1 MSLMVNSFSL
11 IQPSLHPIPS
21 MNLFWGCL
29 GLGIAF
35 AWAIVGGDA
44 PVHHTK
50 GKLHIENSEQQASSM
65 YASGGIYLDVHCGRV
80 FVNCISMHVC
90 MYVCARVCIL
100 CMCSLCF
107 ITCILTLRGFGC
119 QRKQN
124 TGGSAVRRRAEK
136 RCSHNKAPRGSLC
149 MQHTAAVRLARS
161 AARPWRATWMPGQ
174 PCAQLSG
181 TYCVSVSCAPSDQQ
195 QAVPVIPRTLED
207 TL

>member
-1 MSLMVNSFSL
+1 MSLMVDSFSL

-80 FVNCISMHVC
+80 FVNCISTHVC
-90 MYVCARVCIL
+90 MCVCARVY
-100 CMCSLCF
+100 
-107 ITCILTLRGFGC
+107 TVYVLTLL
-119 QRKQN
+119 
-124 TGGSAVRRRAEK
+124 
-136 RCSHNKAPRGSLC
+136 HNL
-149 MQHTAAVRLARS
+149 HTYIAWLRLPKETKHWRVC
-161 AARPWRATWMPGQ
+161 RAT
-174 PCAQLSG
+174 S
-181 TYCVSVSCAPSDQQ
+181 S
-195 QAVPVIPRTLED
+195 
-207 TL
+207 

>member
-1 MSLMVNSFSL
+1 MGHCWGRRASTPHQGEIAHRELGTTSL
-11 IQPSLHPIPS
+11 I
-21 MNLFWGCL
+21 
-29 GLGIAF
+29 
-35 AWAIVGGDA
+35 
-44 PVHHTK
+44 
-50 GKLHIENSEQQASSM
+50 
-65 YASGGIYLDVHCGRV
+65 
-80 FVNCISMHVC
+80 HVC
-90 MYVCARVCIL
+90 KWRDISRRALWTCVCKLYIYARIYVCVRACVYCVCAH
-100 CMCSLCF
+100 STS